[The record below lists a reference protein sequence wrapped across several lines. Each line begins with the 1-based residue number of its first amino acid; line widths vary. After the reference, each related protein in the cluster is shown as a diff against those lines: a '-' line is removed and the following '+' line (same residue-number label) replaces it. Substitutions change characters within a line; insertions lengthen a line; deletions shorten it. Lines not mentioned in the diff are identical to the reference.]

1 MLGISSDNVFPVS
14 AQKGLLAKIRH
25 DTELLEKSNILA
37 LESILSKDILPQ
49 KQNLVRSSVVAEIG
63 GMAQESHN
71 LLASRLN
78 DTNKQLEELH
88 GLSGKNEDVIGHL
101 MKKTREEQTIYHKSV
116 ESFQANKKSFTEQ
129 HQKLLDTLSLTR
141 LDELMTRTR
150 KQMTGTWTTNGLK
163 GAMKEFFDIISSTI
177 TEASQQADK
186 VNMLLQTIYRT
197 FNKEHGLT
205 DVKPKLFSM
214 GKYKRDL
221 DRLNN
226 EAEAY
231 RSSAKMAATEQAF
244 VVKKFFISMVS
255 HARNTFFQAHQ
266 EVEAWGKA
274 GMAPLV
280 SRIKEHR
287 NQMEKRLESLR
298 KINESRDTLQ
308 ARIDELE
315 KTAAALNAQLS
326 DLNLLTETLNK
337 PLEDFITENKNAQV
351 A

>member
-1 MLGISSDNVFPVS
+1 
-14 AQKGLLAKIRH
+14 
-25 DTELLEKSNILA
+25 
-37 LESILSKDILPQ
+37 
-49 KQNLVRSSVVAEIG
+49 
-63 GMAQESHN
+63 MA
-71 LLASRLN
+71 
-78 DTNKQLEELH
+78 
-88 GLSGKNEDVIGHL
+88 
-101 MKKTREEQTIYHKSV
+101 KTRKE
-116 ESFQANKKSFTEQ
+116 
-129 HQKLLDTLSLTR
+129 
-141 LDELMTRTR
+141 
-150 KQMTGTWTTNGLK
+150 MTGTWTTKGLK
-163 GAMKEFFDIISSTI
+163 GGMEEFFTIISKTI

-186 VNMLLQTIYRT
+186 VNMLLQTIYRS
-197 FNKEHGLT
+197 FNKEHGLS

-221 DRLNN
+221 ERLNN
-226 EAEAY
+226 EADAY
-231 RSSAKMAATEQAF
+231 RTSAAMAATEQAF

-308 ARIDELE
+308 TRISELE
-315 KTAAALNAQLS
+315 KSAEALNTQLA
-326 DLNLLTETLNK
+326 DLNMLMDTLNR
-337 PLEDFITENKNAQV
+337 PLEDFVTKGDNAQV